1 MDNTRFSGEKFQP
14 KQQIEPTPQV
24 DVVEGDRIRLINMDD
39 PYSPVEPGTEGTV
52 RMVDDLGTV
61 HVNWDNGRTLG
72 VVPDVDEYE
81 LIDDTIEP
89 PMEYN
94 DDEIMEAIKEQKSA
108 FNADKRDKEIGKR
121 NGKITAKAKAEEEG
135 YDDEEDE
142 EDYNPYDGKERRFRV
157 QVFMD
162 IHVPMTAN
170 LQEDRVEA
178 EKEAS
183 EVLKKLNY
191 NKVSNVYLG
200 GVAHNPW
207 GTMMSKGELD
217 RMG

>member
-1 MDNTRFSGEKFQP
+1 
-14 KQQIEPTPQV
+14 
-24 DVVEGDRIRLINMDD
+24 
-39 PYSPVEPGTEGTV
+39 
-52 RMVDDLGTV
+52 
-61 HVNWDNGRTLG
+61 
-72 VVPDVDEYE
+72 
-81 LIDDTIEP
+81 
-89 PMEYN
+89 
-94 DDEIMEAIKEQKSA
+94 
-108 FNADKRDKEIGKR
+108 
-121 NGKITAKAKAEEEG
+121 
-135 YDDEEDE
+135 
-142 EDYNPYDGKERRFRV
+142 
-157 QVFMD
+157 MD